1 MRQIL
6 SLSLPQKD
14 SRDIKTLSKQRGFG
28 SISGYIK
35 YLIDL
40 DRELISEKELLK
52 SISEARKEYRA
63 GKTIKAKSMSE
74 LLK

>member
-14 SRDIKTLSKQRGFG
+14 SKDIKSLSRQRGFN
-28 SISGYIK
+28 SLSGYIK

-40 DRELISEKELLK
+40 DRELISEKKLLK
-52 SISEARKEYRA
+52 SINEARKEYKS

-74 LLK
+74 LL

>member
-14 SRDIKTLSKQRGFG
+14 SRDIKALSRQRGFN
-28 SISGYIK
+28 SLSGYIK

-52 SISEARKEYRA
+52 SVNEARKEYKT

-74 LLK
+74 LL